1 MPKTHIFIDKRNRAV
16 VTIPSFLRDM
26 FEFVSGEEVDITTD
40 GKKIIITPK
49 AKPKKAD

>member
-1 MPKTHIFIDKRNRAV
+1 MPSTHVFIDKQNRAI

-26 FEFVSGEEVDITTD
+26 FKFTTGEEVDITTD

-49 AKPKKAD
+49 SKKEE